1 MYWRY
6 VGSATPRIAAH
17 LCSCSSAAFFPFRPH
32 THHSVSLTSNDDL
45 VLIQIAALG
54 SPLFLV
60 KARIQ
65 AYSPAL
71 PVGAQHHYSG
81 SLDALN
87 TILRSDG
94 VLGLWRGVN
103 AALLRTAM
111 VSRCE
116 RRPKGDPDGMA

>member
-1 MYWRY
+1 MYWRC
-6 VGSATPRIAAH
+6 VR
-17 LCSCSSAAFFPFRPH
+17 AFI
-32 THHSVSLTSNDDL
+32 LY
-45 VLIQIAALG
+45 LIDEISFSFLLPPIITAALG

-71 PVGAQHHYSG
+71 PVGAQHKYRG
-81 SLDALN
+81 SWDALT

-94 VLGLWRGVN
+94 VFGLWRGVN

-111 VSRCE
+111 VRTAFP
-116 RRPKGDPDGMA
+116 PKGISNR